1 MTAINTNISFSS
13 PLSDLWLAFERWFQI
28 VGYSRAAAELARHGQ
43 LEAAKMCMMEVKRV
57 RNGR

>member
-28 VGYSRAAAELARHGQ
+28 VGYSRAAAELERHGNI
-43 LEAAKMCMMEVKRV
+43 EAAKACMMELERV